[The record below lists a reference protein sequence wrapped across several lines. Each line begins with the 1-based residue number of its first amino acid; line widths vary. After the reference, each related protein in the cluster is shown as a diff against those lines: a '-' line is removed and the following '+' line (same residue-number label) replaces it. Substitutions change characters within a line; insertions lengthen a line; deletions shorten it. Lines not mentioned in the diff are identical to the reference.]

1 MQSQSLSRRGFME
14 LLAAGTA
21 GAALVPASGSYL
33 PAHTLGNTPGDAAS
47 PPSTRTAP
55 VPAHPFQLAYEPIA
69 VYDVDRLNQI
79 LTTELAEFSDFK
91 ITYPPARHTVQLYRV
106 TYPSVVPELGN
117 KPTTASGLIAVP
129 VDASGILPVV
139 SYQHG
144 SVFGKDEV
152 PSSPEQSTE
161 TRLMLANFGGQGYIL
176 VAADYFGKGISS
188 EANSYIVKAATQQ
201 ACLDMFFA
209 AQALAPDLGVELGPL
224 FISGWSQGGWSAFT
238 FLDKLESVGIPVT
251 AAAVPSGP
259 VDLYATVNRWAN
271 NWQPIDAVYIPPLVS
286 IMLNAFEQYYALPG
300 LANAAIKPQYQA
312 PTQQLYCNEIPYEDA
327 LKQLPPKLPDMLN
340 DDFKAAI
347 PRGEDRFSRL
357 LQESHA
363 YRWRSVTPAR
373 VYYGGRDEV
382 TPPFIGTLPVGYQKV
397 IGGAEVTAVDAG
409 SQADH
414 RGTFLYSIADQ
425 KQWFDQLLE

>member
-1 MQSQSLSRRGFME
+1 MQPQSLSRRGFME
-14 LLAAGTA
+14 LLAATTA
-21 GAALVPASGSYL
+21 GAALVPA
-33 PAHTLGNTPGDAAS
+33 PASRATAQAIGAVPSAAPSAARTSHATTNTFK
-47 PPSTRTAP
+47 
-55 VPAHPFQLAYEPIA
+55 VQYEPLA
-69 VYDVDRLNQI
+69 TYDVDRLNKI

-91 ITYPPARHTVQLYRV
+91 ITYPPAKNAVQLYRV

-129 VDASGILPVV
+129 VDASGKLPVV

-152 PSSPEQSTE
+152 PSNPEQSAE
-161 TRLMLANFGGQGYIL
+161 TRLMLANFGGQGYMVI
-176 VAADYFGKGISS
+176 AADYFGKGIST
-188 EANSYIVKAATQQ
+188 EANSYIVKASTQQ
-201 ACLDMFFA
+201 ACLDMLFA
-209 AQALAPDLGVELGPL
+209 AQALAPDLGVELGSL
-224 FISGWSQGGWSAFT
+224 FVSGWSQGGWSAFT

-271 NWQPIDAVYIPPLVS
+271 NWQQIDAVYIPPLVS
-286 IMLNAFEQYYALPG
+286 IMVNAFEQYYALPG
-300 LANAAIKPQYQA
+300 LANSAIKPEYQE
-312 PTQQLYCNEIPYEDA
+312 PTRQLYFNEIPYEDA
-327 LKQLPPKLPDMLN
+327 LKQLPAKLPDMLN
-340 DDFKAAI
+340 DDFRAAI
-347 PRGEDRFSRL
+347 ARGESRFSRL

-373 VYYGGRDEV
+373 VYYGGIDEV
-382 TPPFIGTLPVGYQKV
+382 TPVFIGTMPVGYQKA

-409 SQADH
+409 AQADH

-425 KQWFDQLLE
+425 KKWFDQLLE